1 MTSTQ
6 GARVAERLRLD
17 AIELENFM
25 KLLDGSVESLK
36 GLRNALSGATV
47 GGLGTDELDNA
58 CEDFQEDWKYG
69 AEQIGEQAEE
79 LSGIIGQS
87 KDAFNEVEDA
97 LVKALEKPGKTN
109 DDMVRVPK

>member
-1 MTSTQ
+1 M
-6 GARVAERLRLD
+6 AERLRLD
-17 AIELENFM
+17 AVELEAFM
-25 KLLDGSVESLK
+25 KLLDGSVTSLK
-36 GLRNALSGATV
+36 GLRSALAGATV
-47 GGLGTDELDNA
+47 GGLGTDDLDKA

-109 DDMVRVPK
+109 DDTVRVPK